1 MSDHSRQSDVPIII
15 IKKKKG
21 GHGGHH
27 GGAWKV
33 AYADF
38 VTAMMALFIVLWIVG
53 QSKQVKEYIA
63 QYFKDPGAF
72 SENTKGGGA
81 FESAKIPIG
90 ERLAEENLKRQE
102 QTLKE
107 MGEKIME
114 EMKKTPAIS
123 DLAKQI
129 TIEITKEGMRIE
141 LIEQS
146 HKFFFDIGTA
156 HLKEEAM
163 TILAIIG
170 AELAKIPNHL
180 VIEGHTDARQYQTT
194 DGYTNYELSADR
206 ANSARRVL
214 MKNGLTAT
222 RLEQVAGYADRRLR
236 NPQDPLDVVNRR
248 VSILIRY
255 DESGGVKLSNE
266 VKKHE

>member
-1 MSDHSRQSDVPIII
+1 MADNLRSSDVPIII
-15 IKKKKG
+15 RKKKG
-21 GHGGHH
+21 GHGAHH

-72 SENTKGGGA
+72 AENTRGGGA
-81 FESAKIPIG
+81 FESQKIALG

-102 QTLKE
+102 AKLKE
-107 MGEKIME
+107 MGEKMLE

-129 TIEITKEGMRIE
+129 SIELTKDGMRIE

-146 HKFFFDIGTA
+146 QKFFFDIGTA
-156 HLKEEAM
+156 HLKDDA
-163 TILAIIG
+163 TKILAIIG
-170 AELAKIPNHL
+170 GELSKIPNHV

-214 MKNGLTAT
+214 MKNGLSGS
-222 RLEQVAGYADRRLR
+222 RLEQVVGYADKHLR
-236 NPQDPLDVVNRR
+236 NPKDPLDVVNRR
-248 VSILIRY
+248 VSILVRY
-255 DESGGVKLSNE
+255 NE
-266 VKKHE
+266 GTTATAATEGKKHE